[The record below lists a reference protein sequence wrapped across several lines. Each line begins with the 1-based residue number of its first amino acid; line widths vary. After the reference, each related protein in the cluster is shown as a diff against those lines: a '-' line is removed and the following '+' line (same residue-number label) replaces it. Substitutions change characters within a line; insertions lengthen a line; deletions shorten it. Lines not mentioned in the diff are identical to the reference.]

1 MIKKSLIWF
10 YRIASV
16 AIGSFIVLSLVSIIA
31 LRYYVLPKIDD
42 YKPKITQTLS
52 KLLGQKVTIGNIYA
66 NWDGL
71 NPHLSIFN
79 ADIYDKE
86 NRIALSLRHIEGSL
100 SWTSI
105 PLLEPRLA
113 SFSIY
118 QPELTIRR
126 ETDGTIYVAGVSMSG
141 SSKAQF
147 PNWLLRQAEVEV
159 IDANIIW
166 QDDMRQAPSLSLEKL
181 NLNITNPAW
190 DSLRGRHNFSLEATP
205 SAGASKPIKMHGNAF
220 GRDISKIEQ
229 WHGTVY
235 SKIEGTDIA
244 AWRSW
249 VDYPFDLLEGHGA
262 AELWV
267 DFSYNKLDKVTAN
280 VSLEKVL
287 TRLPYSGAENIFNRI
302 AGKIIWARKSDG
314 QEIQGEDIKIA
325 TSNDLNIRSG
335 KFSVRQR
342 NVKQEVWL
350 DGDVLLDEVQLETLD
365 ELSGYFTI
373 PNIIKQALKETEP
386 IGKLSNLHLAWESQ
400 GEKLPKYLLSANFD
414 QLTLHPYPKISLPGF
429 TNLSGKLDF
438 NQQQGKL
445 TLDSKTASLYFD
457 QVFRWPL
464 PANTLTGQIN
474 WQVKGKTL
482 EVDVKKLSINNEH
495 LNGEI
500 DAHYTTDWAQTHYL
514 DLSASA
520 SNIDLKYGRFYYPK
534 TISKDTVD
542 WLDKAILSGTAKDVS
557 VKLKGDLKEYPFPEG
572 KNGNFKVTANLENAA
587 LDYTEGWPKI
597 EGSNLKMLFE
607 GKRMELNASS
617 GHLLGNEIKSAKIT
631 IPDLEV
637 DETILDAVGEIRGA
651 VPETIKFI
659 NASPIAKLANGFTEN
674 LKTSGDGKLTLNLHI
689 PLMHSENTKV
699 KGTYIITNG
708 NMVSDSIPE
717 LSKIN
722 GVTDFTESSVNAINI
737 ATWVYGAPA
746 QFSVSTDK
754 SHTIQIS
761 AKGHLTDLGLKNA
774 FPSQTPNSIS
784 GGADWFAKAQIADHR
799 QEVTIRS
806 NLVGLTSNLPSP
818 FAKAANDN
826 IPLLIE
832 SKSISDNQEAIKVT
846 LGNVINAKF
855 TRTNQNSLK
864 RIEYGDIGINMEPQI
879 SNQKGFSLHGK
890 FDDLDIDDWL
900 GQFDQSTR
908 ENSQNAFPIDRIEL
922 QVGHF
927 DIFDHRLNG
936 LKLSA
941 KASENAWNMN
951 IKSNEIT
958 GDMKW
963 IKEGNGQIQAN
974 LASLT
979 IPPSKPDAVKNA
991 NGAPKQLD
999 FKYPALDITAENF
1012 EIGTKKLGRL
1022 ELQAKEQL
1030 GNWGIDKL
1038 RLTTPDGVM
1047 NANGEWRNWKRSP
1060 NTKLRF
1066 DWQISNMGKAL
1077 NRLNFGDVV
1086 KDGSAEITGQLKWPG
1101 SPHEFDI
1108 PNLSGSIHLEA
1119 KKGQILQ
1126 VEPGV
1131 GRLFSVLSLQNLPR
1145 RLTLDFKDLFSSG
1158 FTFDKINADVNI
1170 DRGIMYSDNFK
1181 MQGPTA
1187 KVEIKGETDLTKET
1201 QHLYIKVKPYI
1212 SDTLSLAAFA
1222 GGPAVGAAAYI
1233 AQKILKDPL
1242 NKIAETQYE
1251 IVGTWSDPQ
1260 EFEKDKKES
1269 PSNTSP
1275 LPLGK

>member
-1 MIKKSLIWF
+1 MIKKSLFWF
-10 YRIASV
+10 YRIASI
-16 AIGSFIVLSLVSIIA
+16 AIGTFIVLGLLSIIA
-31 LRYYVLPKIDD
+31 LRYYILPKIDD
-42 YKPKITQTLS
+42 YKPKITQS
-52 KLLGQKVTIGNIYA
+52 ISRLLGQKVTIGNIYA

-71 NPHLSIFN
+71 NPQLSIFN

-86 NRIALSLRHIEGSL
+86 NRIALSLKHIEGSL
-100 SWTSI
+100 SWTSL

-113 SFSIY
+113 ALSIY

-126 ETDGTIYVAGVSMSG
+126 ETDGTIFVAGVSMSG
-141 SSKAQF
+141 PSKPQF
-147 PNWLLRQAEVEV
+147 PNWLLRQAEVNV
-159 IDANIIW
+159 VDANIIW
-166 QDDMRQAPSLSLEKL
+166 QDDMRQAPSLNLDKL
-181 NLNITNPAW
+181 NLNIVNPAW
-190 DSLRGRHNFSLEATP
+190 DSLRGRHTFSLEATP
-205 SAGASKPIKMHGNAF
+205 SAGSSKPIKMHGNLF
-220 GRDISKIEQ
+220 GRDISKIEN
-229 WHGTVY
+229 WHGTIY

-249 VDYPFDLLEGHGA
+249 VDYPFDLREGHGA

-267 DFSYNKLDKVTAN
+267 DFSDNQINKVTAD

-287 TRLPYSGAENIFNRI
+287 TRLPYSGIENIFNRI
-302 AGKIIWARKSDG
+302 AGKIIWIKDSDG
-314 QEIQGEDIKIA
+314 QEIQGENIKIA

-342 NVKQEVWL
+342 SVKQETWL

-373 PNIIKQALKETEP
+373 PNVVKEALKETEP
-386 IGKLSNLHLAWESQ
+386 IGKLSNLHLAWQSR
-400 GEKLPKYLLSANFD
+400 GEELPQYLLSANFD
-414 QLTLHPYPKISLPGF
+414 QLTMHPYPKISLPGF
-429 TNLSGKLDF
+429 TNLSGKIDI
-438 NQQQGKL
+438 NEHQGKL
-445 TLDSKTASLYFD
+445 TLDSKSASVYFD
-457 QVFRWPL
+457 QVLRWPL
-464 PANTLTGQIN
+464 PVNELTGQIN
-474 WQVKGKTL
+474 WQLKDKIL
-482 EVDVKKLSINNEH
+482 EVDVKKLALKNEH
-495 LNGEI
+495 LNGEF
-500 DAHYTTDWAQTHYL
+500 DAHYKTDGSQVHYL
-514 DLSASA
+514 DLTGSA
-520 SNIDLKYGRFYYPK
+520 SNVDLKYGRFYYPN
-534 TISKDTVD
+534 TISKDTVA
-542 WLDKAILSGTAKDVS
+542 WLDQSILSGMGENIKVTLQGDIKD
-557 VKLKGDLKEYPFPEG
+557 YPFPDN
-572 KNGNFKVTANLENAA
+572 KKGNFKVTADVQNAV

-597 EGSNLKMLFE
+597 EGVNLKMLFE
-607 GKRMELNASS
+607 GKRMELNANA
-617 GHLLGNEIKSAKIT
+617 GHLLGNEIKNAKIT
-631 IPDLEV
+631 IPDLEI
-637 DETILDAVGEIRGA
+637 DETVLDLVGETHGT
-651 VPETIKFI
+651 VPEAVKFI
-659 NASPIAKLANGFTEN
+659 NASPILKLANGFTEN
-674 LKTSGDGKLTLNLHI
+674 LKTSGEGKLNLNLHI

-699 KGTYIITNG
+699 KGTYVITNG
-708 NMVSDSIPE
+708 SMVSDSIPE

-722 GVTDFTESSVNAINI
+722 GTTDFTESSITANNI

-746 QFSVSTDK
+746 QFNVSTDK
-754 SHTIQIS
+754 NHVIQIS
-761 AKGHLTDLGLKNA
+761 AKGHLTDLGLKKA
-774 FPSQTPNSIS
+774 FPSQMPTSIS
-784 GGADWFAKAQIADHR
+784 GGADWVAKAQITN
-799 QEVTIRS
+799 QKPEVTIRS

-818 FAKAANDN
+818 LAKEANDN

-832 SKSISDNQEAIKVT
+832 SKTISDTQDVIKVT
-846 LGNVINAKF
+846 LGNAINAKF
-855 TRTNQNSLK
+855 TRTNQNGQK
-864 RIEYGDIGINMEPQI
+864 RIEYGDIGINMEPQV

-900 GQFDQSTR
+900 DQFDRSATN
-908 ENSQNAFPIDRIEL
+908 NSQNAFPLDRIEL
-922 QVGHF
+922 AVGHF
-927 DIFDHRLNG
+927 DLFDHRLNG
-936 LKLSA
+936 MKLSA
-941 KASENAWNMN
+941 KGTENAWIMN

-963 IKEGNGQIQAN
+963 IKEGNGKLLAN
-974 LASLT
+974 LNSLT
-979 IPPSKPDAVKNA
+979 IPPLKPDANKNP
-991 NGAPKQLD
+991 NGTAKQLN

-1022 ELQAKEQL
+1022 ELQAQEQL
-1030 GNWGIDKL
+1030 GNWGIEKL

-1047 NANGEWRNWKRSP
+1047 NANGEWRNWKRNP
-1060 NTKLRF
+1060 NTKIRF

-1086 KDGSAEITGQLKWPG
+1086 KDGSAEVTGQLRWSG

-1108 PNLSGSIHLEA
+1108 PNLTGNIHLEA

-1201 QHLYIKVKPYI
+1201 QHLYVKVKPYI

-1260 EFEKDKKES
+1260 ELEKDKKEN
-1269 PSNTSP
+1269 PGNTSP